1 MVKAVDP
8 MALQVTITKEFS
20 ALRVV
25 SLMSSSVGCMVDRQ
39 EVMAHEVASD
49 MGLAWLK
56 FPSTGS
62 GVHMLWG

>member
-20 ALRVV
+20 ALRVL
-25 SLMSSSVGCMVDRQ
+25 SLMSSSVGCMVDMQ

-62 GVHMLWG
+62 GVHMLWD